1 MMQPVEMPIE
11 MAVGMY
17 TGAAVLMMVLA
28 SSFSTPSSFFFSS
41 SRIMAL
47 GVAVIAKPTAVNAP
61 AMPKP
66 SKIFELFRLR
76 VLLAVWVSVFQFMF
90 MPPKISMNL

>member
-1 MMQPVEMPIE
+1 
-11 MAVGMY
+11 
-17 TGAAVLMMVLA
+17 
-28 SSFSTPSSFFFSS
+28 
-41 SRIMAL
+41 MAL

-76 VLLAVWVSVFQFMF
+76 VLFAVLVSAFQFMF
-90 MPPKISMNL
+90 MPPKISMDL